1 MVKGSLN
8 RRQELFGIN
17 KFTESELCGFWVFVW
32 EALQDMTLMILAVC
46 AFVSLIVGVATE
58 RWPTG
63 AQDGLGIVSSNLLVV
78 FVTAISDYRQS
89 LWFRDLDKEKKKFS
103 IQVTRNGYRHQ
114 MSIYELL
121 PGDIVHL
128 AIGGQVPADGPFMSG
143 YSMLIDES
151 SLTGESEPIM
161 VTDDNPY
168 LLSRNKVQDG

>member
-1 MVKGSLN
+1 
-8 RRQELFGIN
+8 
-17 KFTESELCGFWVFVW
+17 
-32 EALQDMTLMILAVC
+32 MILAVC